1 MSKLLYKADKAA
13 ELKFDL
19 SDIVPTSFEIVG
31 QFYRDGSQKTAAGKL
46 VKIEADDADVSN
58 PNLRI
63 WCNMAI
69 AGMTDNFSQEVT
81 RMNSCGFESVIDKD
95 QAANGIIKLK
105 AGAKISCLG
114 GVIKYSM

>member
-19 SDIVPTSFEIVG
+19 SDIVPTSFEIIN
-31 QFYRDGSQKTAAGKL
+31 QFYKDGSKKTAAGKL

>member
-1 MSKLLYKADKAA
+1 MSKLLYKAEKAA

-19 SDIVPTSFEIVG
+19 SDIVPTTFEIVG

-46 VKIEADDADVSN
+46 VKIDAADADVSN

-63 WCNMAI
+63 WCNLAI
-69 AGMTDNFSQEVT
+69 SGQTDNFSQEVT
-81 RMNSCGFESVIDKD
+81 RMNSCGFDSVIDKE
-95 QAANGIIKLK
+95 QAANGVIKLK